1 MTSIFGDLFLYEK
14 ILLGIGILLFFILI
28 TMLIYFISKN
38 KKLTGLLIFLPVSI
52 IMIVYP
58 SVQGIEIAKD
68 RLTISKNTHL
78 LVENPKDSTAQD
90 QIIKAIEN
98 LENRSKT
105 SEDYVIVSKSNFI
118 LGNNEKATTY
128 NNKAL
133 NQDPGNKNAK
143 DLAKLIQYG
152 NAMQVKNHSVTT
164 EEIENM
170 NVSPELRPIKTF
182 IKKQKSKENANLP
195 TN

>member
-1 MTSIFGDLFLYEK
+1 
-14 ILLGIGILLFFILI
+14 
-28 TMLIYFISKN
+28 
-38 KKLTGLLIFLPVSI
+38 
-52 IMIVYP
+52 
-58 SVQGIEIAKD
+58 EIAKD

-118 LGNNEKATTY
+118 LGNNEKATIYT
-128 NNKAL
+128 NKAL

-143 DLAKLIQYG
+143 DLAKLIQYW
-152 NAMQVKNHSVTT
+152 NAIKVKNHSVST

-170 NVSPELRPIKTF
+170 NVSPELRPIKTY
-182 IKKQKSKENANLP
+182 IKKQKSTKNVNLH

>member
-28 TMLIYFISKN
+28 TMLIYFISRN
-38 KKLTGLLIFLPVSI
+38 KKLKGLLIFFPVSI

-68 RLTISKNTHL
+68 RLSISRNTHL
-78 LVENPKDSTAQD
+78 LVENPNDSTAQD

-105 SEDYVIVSKSNFI
+105 SEDYVILSKSNFI
-118 LGNNEKATTY
+118 LGNNEKATMY
-128 NNKAL
+128 NNRAL

-152 NAMQVKNHSVTT
+152 KAIQAESYSVTT
-164 EEIENM
+164 EEIENI
-170 NVSPELRPIKTF
+170 NVSSELRPIKTF
-182 IKKQKSKENANLP
+182 IKKLKSKENVNLH